1 MTRRIKSTTRSATRK
16 ARSLGKSLSK
26 RASARASSSG
36 VSGGRSRSSSSFL
49 GLPLWASVSLGC
61 AALGGLVYGLMQF
74 DSVSDMMDPVIHD
87 VGDFF
92 GLTDDNGID
101 TMNITHDRN
110 YSSAVLS

>member
-1 MTRRIKSTTRSATRK
+1 MTRSIKSTTRSATRK
-16 ARSLGKSLSK
+16 AHSLGKTLSK
-26 RASARASSSG
+26 RASSSG
-36 VSGGRSRSSSSFL
+36 INGSRSRSSSSLL

-61 AALGGLVYGLMQF
+61 AAFGGLVYGLMQF
-74 DSVSDMMDPVIHD
+74 DSVSDMLDPVIHD
-87 VGDFF
+87 VGEFF